1 MRKLILHVGI
11 VAVIFAV
18 IFASGCTP
26 NFARY
31 GSKDTFPPAQQIH
44 QAPPPIPPEL
54 SPTPLLEEEPEEEK
68 LFSFSA
74 KGIALQDVL
83 APLSKEAKF
92 NILWDKE
99 VDPNTRVSVTFEDLT
114 LREALEVV
122 FAPTDYIHSLNSPT
136 LQVKLIDTRVLE
148 LGHVPNKIVSQIQV
162 GGDVLGS
169 IQDAGGVT
177 GKLQITG
184 DTDLEVMDL
193 WKQVEEGMEKIIS
206 PEGEYFLN
214 RLAGLVTITD
224 RKKNLELAERFI
236 GKLKSSLT
244 RQVTIEAEVVEVT
257 LEQAESYGIDWSAVH
272 SFLMDH
278 KTTEVAA
285 TQSLSLTGSVVE
297 FTASR
302 NDASLLF
309 NALGKYGEVNVL
321 SKPKV
326 NVMNGQTAMINV
338 GRVIS
343 YWELT
348 GLAGGIS
355 GGVVGQPV
363 IFPEQKTVL
372 LGLTMGVTPSISSDD
387 YVTLQIVPIV
397 TDVSTWSE
405 FQFENQTL
413 RAPNVDIREA
423 STLVGIKNGETIV
436 IGGLI
441 TSKKTDTEHK
451 IPVLGDLPVLGY
463 FFKRK
468 EKIEQRAE
476 LVIFLTPRITSLDKK
491 GG

>member
-1 MRKLILHVGI
+1 MCKAAPVVILAI
-11 VAVIFAV
+11 ILAC
-18 IFASGCTP
+18 GCTS
-26 NFARY
+26 NLARY
-31 GSKDTFPPAQQIH
+31 GSGDAFSPAKQIH
-44 QAPPPIPPEL
+44 QGPPPIPPEL
-54 SPTPLLEEEPEEEK
+54 SPTPLLEEETKEEK

-74 KGIALQDVL
+74 KGVALEDVL

-92 NILWDKE
+92 NIIWDKE

-122 FAPTDYIHSLNSPT
+122 FAPTEYIYSLNSPT
-136 LQVKLIDTRVLE
+136 LEVKLIDTRVLE
-148 LGHVPNKIVSQIQV
+148 VGHVPNKIVSQIQV

-184 DTDLEVMDL
+184 DTDQEVMDL

-206 PEGEYFLN
+206 PEGKYFLN
-214 RLAGLVTITD
+214 RLAGLVTVTD
-224 RKKNLELAERFI
+224 RKRNLELAEKFI

-257 LEQAESYGIDWSAVH
+257 LEQTESYGIDWSAVH

-278 KTTEVAA
+278 KTTEVVAS
-285 TQSLSLTGSVVE
+285 QNLSLTGSVVE

-302 NDASLLF
+302 KDASLLL
-309 NALGKYGEVNVL
+309 NALGKYGEVNVI

-387 YVTLQIVPIV
+387 YVTLQVVPIV

-413 RAPNVDIREA
+413 KAPNVDIREA
-423 STLVGIKNGETIV
+423 STLVGIRNGETVV

-441 TSKKTDTEHK
+441 TSKKADMEHK
-451 IPVLGDLPVLGY
+451 VPVLGDLPLLGY

-476 LVIFLTPRITSLDKK
+476 LVIFLTPRITSLDEK